1 MMDFAKE
8 VIARSHE
15 VPVLVD
21 FWAPWCGPCQFLAP
35 VLEKLAA
42 EAQGQWALVKVNTD
56 EEPEIAAQYHIR
68 GIPAVKLFHRG
79 EVIAEFTGAMPEFQ
93 LKQWLAKHLP
103 DPLRERIEALFVQ
116 LLEVAPADIAKSI
129 EDLYQQQASKA
140 EVQLLQALW
149 QLRQGNIQEAQ
160 SLLQEVHPQD
170 MQWIERKQHLLTLAE
185 LLSCTPTGA
194 AQNALANA
202 QQAWKKGNME
212 QVIEQLI
219 QAVMLDKRFQDELPR
234 RATIAL
240 FQLLGESH
248 PLVKQYR
255 RRFDM
260 ALY

>member
-1 MMDFAKE
+1 
-8 VIARSHE
+8 
-15 VPVLVD
+15 
-21 FWAPWCGPCQFLAP
+21 
-35 VLEKLAA
+35 
-42 EAQGQWALVKVNTD
+42 
-56 EEPEIAAQYHIR
+56 
-68 GIPAVKLFHRG
+68 
-79 EVIAEFTGAMPEFQ
+79 MPEFQ

>member
-116 LLEVAPADIAKSI
+116 LLEVAPAEIAESI
-129 EDLYQQQASKA
+129 EALYRQHGDKE
-140 EVQLLQALW
+140 EVKLLQALLL
-149 QLRQGNIQEAQ
+149 LRQDKAQEAQ
-160 SLLQEVHPQD
+160 QLLQEAHPQE
-170 MQWIERKQHLLTLAE
+170 MLWIERKQQLLTLAE
-185 LLSCTPTGA
+185 FLDCQAEGA
-194 AQNALANA
+194 AQTAIEQA
-202 QQAWKKGNME
+202 QQSWHSGNLA
-212 QVIEQLI
+212 QTIEHLI